1 MQKWIACGAPQRVI
15 IKTKDIQEAY
25 KAYTQYAGEEWLLE
39 KLPLQNFKQD
49 IDDNLVIQYIWK
61 GDTYLEIYY
70 GFDMKTQCDYVHF
83 FDMGDGNIAIVKGS
97 DTACER
103 NLS

>member
-1 MQKWIACGAPQRVI
+1 MI
-15 IKTKDIQEAY
+15 IKAKDIQEAY
-25 KAYTQYAGEEWLLE
+25 KTYTQYVGEEWLLE

-61 GDTYLEIYY
+61 GDTYLETYF
-70 GFDMKTQCDYVHF
+70 GFDMKTQCNYVYF
-83 FDMGDGNIAIVKGS
+83 SDMGDGDIAIVKGS
-97 DTACER
+97 DTTCER

>member
-1 MQKWIACGAPQRVI
+1 MQQWIACGAPQRMT
-15 IKTKDIQEAY
+15 IKAKDIQEAY
-25 KAYTQYAGEEWLLE
+25 KAYTQYVGEEWLLE

-97 DTACER
+97 DTTCER